1 MCRGC
6 PIPTRTPVR
15 WLQKYEVY
23 KRKKA
28 VLPTILHGLRG
39 WIAVRRFRVRLAE
52 ARARE
57 AEVREEQ
64 EARRAREEGA
74 RARAVVEARARA
86 EAEWQRR
93 KEAAHTLRRV
103 EATLFALRQG
113 EGLASVLQ
121 AAGGAAGLLLMA
133 ATFDGSAT
141 VQARLHVVAGS
152 CACGCRLVCMW
163 LQASFA
169 QATAQLCLASAR
181 ARWAGGQH
189 AKALSWCVSR
199 LAALAS

>member
-1 MCRGC
+1 ML
-6 PIPTRTPVR
+6 PIYFA
-15 WLQKYEVY
+15 LQKYAVY

-57 AEVREEQ
+57 AEAREER
-64 EARRAREEGA
+64 EAKRAREA
-74 RARAVVEARARA
+74 DARARA
-86 EAEWQRR
+86 EVEAGARAAAEWARR

-103 EATLFALRQG
+103 DATLFALKQG
-113 EGLASVLQ
+113 EGLAAVLQ

-141 VQARLHVVAGS
+141 VQTG
-152 CACGCRLVCMW
+152 
-163 LQASFA
+163 FA
-169 QATAQLCLASAR
+169 QAAAQLCLASAR
-181 ARWAGGQH
+181 ARWAGGGEALEVGTQL
-189 AKALSWCVSR
+189 KAAGAAQVSR
-199 LAALAS
+199 E